1 MPDVHKDRR
10 SKDMQMATSTCIA
23 PDFSIL
29 PSHHFVK
36 QELRRIPN
44 SVRIGLHRLGLSQDL
59 EQELH
64 LAYYEKQSQKSN
76 DAGIKKALHAA
87 GERFRYR
94 EIVRRAKREVPEEF
108 AGAAYHSL
116 MYGEVPEPGQGS
128 DS

>member
-1 MPDVHKDRR
+1 
-10 SKDMQMATSTCIA
+10 MATSRCTA
-23 PDFSIL
+23 PEFSVP
-29 PSHHFVK
+29 PSYHFVK

-44 SVRIGLHRLGLSQDL
+44 SVRIGLRRLGLSQDL

-64 LAYYEKQSQKSN
+64 LAYYGRQSQN
-76 DAGIKKALHAA
+76 VDDVVIRKALHAA

-94 EIVRRAKREVPEEF
+94 EIVRRAKHEVPEEF

-116 MYGEVPEPGQGS
+116 MYGEAPESDQGS